1 MKCRKCGAEL
11 PDLTMYCTVCGAPQ
25 FEPEK
30 KDITLTI
37 PDAMNSKVIINS
49 CSNMTTALTQIRGL
63 TGLPL
68 ADIRKM
74 LQSFPAVLFSNLSA
88 DEADNTA
95 GMLKEAGIDAEAVHP
110 ETEKKE
116 EPKPEE
122 PAETAPEVPAEPEV
136 KEEPEQQEPEIT
148 VPEEEPSIELTMEPS
163 IVPDKPEE
171 PQEHVPVLTLEPSL
185 TTSDDAFM
193 KEMEEFLNRK
203 D

>member
-37 PDAMNSKVIINS
+37 PEAMKSKVVINS
-49 CSNMTTALTQIRGL
+49 CSNMTAALTQIRGL

-74 LQSFPAVLFSNLSA
+74 LQNFPAVLFRDLSA
-88 DEADNTA
+88 DEAENTVN
-95 GMLKEAGIDAEAVHP
+95 MLKEAGIDAEAVHP
-110 ETEKKE
+110 ETEQKKE
-116 EPKPEE
+116 ETEKPAEIIPEE
-122 PAETAPEVPAEPEV
+122 PAEPEKEDP
-136 KEEPEQQEPEIT
+136 KQEEPEMPAHA
-148 VPEEEPSIELTMEPS
+148 EEPSIELTMEPS

-171 PQEHVPVLTLEPSL
+171 AEEHVPVLTLEPSL
-185 TTSDDAFM
+185 TASDDAFM

>member
-37 PDAMNSKVIINS
+37 PEAMKSKVVINS
-49 CSNMTTALTQIRGL
+49 CSNMTAALTQIRGL

-74 LQSFPAVLFSNLSA
+74 LQNFPAVLFRDLSA
-88 DEADNTA
+88 DEAENTA
-95 GMLKEAGIDAEAVHP
+95 NMLKEAGIDAEAVHP
-110 ETEKKE
+110 ETEQKKE
-116 EPKPEE
+116 ETEKPAETIPEE
-122 PAETAPEVPAEPEV
+122 PAEPEKEDP
-136 KEEPEQQEPEIT
+136 KQEEPEMPAHA
-148 VPEEEPSIELTMEPS
+148 EEPSIELTMEPS

-171 PQEHVPVLTLEPSL
+171 AEEHVPVLTLEPSL
-185 TTSDDAFM
+185 TASDDAFM

>member
-37 PDAMNSKVIINS
+37 PDAMNSKVVISS
-49 CSNMTTALTQIRGL
+49 CSNMTAALTQIRGL

-95 GMLKEAGIDAEAVHP
+95 SMLKEAGIDAEAVHP
-110 ETEKKE
+110 ETEKKKE
-116 EPKPEE
+116 EPEPEKPVETIPEKPAGPETEE
-122 PAETAPEVPAEPEV
+122 PEPEVPAPAED
-136 KEEPEQQEPEIT
+136 
-148 VPEEEPSIELTMEPS
+148 EPSIELTMEPS

-185 TTSDDAFM
+185 TASDDAFM